1 MRRMAIGNDEVK
13 ERVGGRK
20 REGGRER
27 EKQAENET
35 ETWDRERERN

>member
-1 MRRMAIGNDEVK
+1 MAIGNDEVK

-27 EKQAENET
+27 EKQAENEK